1 MQTGGM
7 ALAAMFLAAG
17 CSRDGD
23 SKPKA
28 PAAPAAKVTT
38 KPVTA
43 APESDIERSNG
54 RSETVTS
61 ETDAK
66 PKEPPTPPAQPSEP
80 AKAIVAEIEALGLPI
95 SIDPRVELM
104 CVIARIAGFEE
115 YNQGAIKAYNNDV
128 DRHFQPFRDH
138 PAIKAAQA
146 MRGRMGLGYD
156 KVMLIAINIDNMADI
171 ASRQPLDK
179 PWPGYESRWT
189 PEAATGVRL
198 LFDAIRDFVTATDFN
213 GFFRDHHDLYET
225 TVTRMHAM
233 LAKNLELDWFNA
245 FFGTEPGAEFKL
257 VVGPLNGPANYGP
270 RIRHEGGTDE
280 LYAIIGAW
288 RADADGLPHFDTSMV
303 ETVVHEFTHSYV
315 NHVVEKYRGPLKEP
329 CSKLYGRVADAMQRM
344 AYGNWKTMIDESLV
358 RASVIRYTASHGTTQ
373 QVDQL
378 IKNEQANKFLWMGGL
393 VKLLATYET
402 QRETYPTF
410 ESFMP
415 EVVRFF
421 GEDE

>member
-1 MQTGGM
+1 
-7 ALAAMFLAAG
+7 
-17 CSRDGD
+17 
-23 SKPKA
+23 
-28 PAAPAAKVTT
+28 
-38 KPVTA
+38 
-43 APESDIERSNG
+43 
-54 RSETVTS
+54 
-61 ETDAK
+61 
-66 PKEPPTPPAQPSEP
+66 
-80 AKAIVAEIEALGLPI
+80 
-95 SIDPRVELM
+95 
-104 CVIARIAGFEE
+104 
-115 YNQGAIKAYNNDV
+115 
-128 DRHFQPFRDH
+128 
-138 PAIKAAQA
+138 
-146 MRGRMGLGYD
+146 MGLGYD
-156 KVMLIAINIDNMADI
+156 KVMLIAINIDNMADV

-189 PEAATGVRL
+189 PEAATGVKL

-358 RASVIRYTASHGTTQ
+358 RASVIRYTASHGSAQ
-373 QVDQL
+373 EVEQL
-378 IKNEQANKFLWMGGL
+378 IKSEQANKFLWMGGL

-421 GEDE
+421 AEDE